1 MTPSLLSSTQIPKLY
16 REVIKP
22 KFPNG
27 AAKSWDILE
36 DGLKEAK
43 DSVLQLIPDYA
54 TCVIKKVSQECVTNL
69 EPAHTIPR
77 LYRRTNKEVP
87 RQPSS
92 YVNNVLKPLESLRG
106 NLPQQ
111 YKQEWIHRIV
121 QTITDRYFEITSEV
135 LTSVKRTEDSLM
147 KLKKNRKSLVPVS
160 SSGMSDDNKIRLQLA
175 LDIQEY
181 TAKVVY

>member
-36 DGLKEAK
+36 GDGTVMDRTYNVMKMCMYIFCTDGLKEAK

-77 LYRRTNKEVP
+77 LYRRTNKEVQFHIMSVWSIMHHTVTYLCLDLC
-87 RQPSS
+87 RFHDS
-92 YVNNVLKPLESLRG
+92 
-106 NLPQQ
+106 PQA
-111 YKQEWIHRIV
+111 
-121 QTITDRYFEITSEV
+121 T
-135 LTSVKRTEDSLM
+135 
-147 KLKKNRKSLVPVS
+147 
-160 SSGMSDDNKIRLQLA
+160 
-175 LDIQEY
+175 
-181 TAKVVY
+181 